1 MFKIQTLNTISPQGL
16 EQLPVECYEI
26 SDSFSDPDAILVRS
40 FKMHDMELS
49 PSLKI
54 ITRAGTG
61 TNNIPVDRCTDRGI
75 VVCNTPGANANSVKE
90 LVLAGLFLSSRK
102 ILEGVTWVN
111 TLKKGSGDMSKLV
124 EKEKSRFAGPEI
136 KGKTLGVIGLGA
148 IGVMVANDALALGM
162 RVIGHDPFISI
173 ESAWGLSRNVIR
185 AKSLDSLLGES
196 DYLTLH
202 VPLNEATEGMI
213 SHERFRAMKRGI
225 RILNFSRGGVIRK
238 KDLAHSLR
246 DGTVA
251 SYITDFPDEEILSLE
266 HTLAIPHLGAST
278 PEAED
283 NCAVMAA
290 CQTKEFLERG
300 NIRNSVNF
308 PDCEMQFSGN
318 RRILISNRNIPGVV
332 GQITNIMAQAKINIA
347 DMLNRSKERMAYNI
361 IDIDSDISKESILSI
376 QTIEGVTGVR
386 VLNLKDI

>member
-1 MFKIQTLNTISPQGL
+1 MFRILTLNPISQKGL
-16 EQLPVECYEI
+16 EQLPTEYYEV

-49 PSLKI
+49 PACKI
-54 ITRAGTG
+54 ITRAGAG

-90 LVLAGLFLSSRK
+90 LVLAALFLSSRK
-102 ILEGVTWVN
+102 IIEGVTWVN
-111 TLKKGSGDMSKLV
+111 SLKKGTGDIAKLV

-136 KGKTLGVIGLGA
+136 GGKTLGVIGLGA

-162 RVIGHDPFISI
+162 RVIGYDPFISI

-185 AKSLDSLLGES
+185 ARSLDSLLGES

-202 VPLNEATEGMI
+202 VPLDEATEGMI
-213 SHERFRAMKRGI
+213 SHKRFRAMKKGV
-225 RILNFSRGGVIRK
+225 RILNFSRGGVVK
-238 KDLAHSLR
+238 QKDLANALR
-246 DGTVA
+246 EGTVA
-251 SYITDFPDEEILSLE
+251 SYITDFPDDEVLSME

-290 CQTKEFLERG
+290 RQTKEFLEWG

-318 RRILISNRNIPGVV
+318 RRILISNKNIPGVV
-332 GQITNIMAQAKINIA
+332 GQITNIMAQEKINIA
-347 DMLNRSKERMAYNI
+347 DMLNRSKESAAYNI
-361 IDIDSDISKESILSI
+361 IDIDGDISQESISRI

-386 VLNLKDI
+386 VLYLEEQ

>member
-1 MFKIQTLNTISPQGL
+1 MFKVQTLNTISPQGL

-102 ILEGVTWVN
+102 IIEGVTWVN
-111 TLKKGSGDMSKLV
+111 MLKKGTDDMSKLV
-124 EKEKSRFAGPEI
+124 EKEKARFAGPEI

-185 AKSLDSLLGES
+185 AKNLDSLLGES

-202 VPLNEATEGMI
+202 VPLNEATEGML
-213 SHERFRAMKRGI
+213 SHKRFMAMKRGI

-238 KDLAHSLR
+238 KDLAHSLQ

-278 PEAED
+278 PEAEE

-361 IDIDSDISKESILSI
+361 IDIDGDISQESILSI

-386 VLNLKDI
+386 VLNLQDI

>member
-1 MFKIQTLNTISPQGL
+1 MFKIRTLNPISRMGL
-16 EQLPVECYEI
+16 EQLPEEYYEV
-26 SDSFSDPDAILVRS
+26 SDSFRDPDAILVRS
-40 FKMHDMELS
+40 YKMLDMELS
-49 PSLKI
+49 PTLKI
-54 ITRAGTG
+54 IARAGAG
-61 TNNIPVDRCTDRGI
+61 TNNIPIDRCTDRGI

-90 LVLAGLFLSSRK
+90 LVLAALFFSSRK
-102 ILEGVTWVN
+102 IIEGVTWVN
-111 TLKKGSGDMSKLV
+111 SLKKEMGEITKLV

-162 RVIGHDPFISI
+162 RVIGYDPFISI

-185 AKSLDSLLGES
+185 AKSLDGLLGES

-202 VPLNEATEGMI
+202 VPLDDATEGMI
-213 SHERFRAMKRGI
+213 SSKRFKAMKRGV
-225 RILNFSRGGVIRK
+225 RILNFSRGGVVRN
-238 KDLAHSLR
+238 KDLAAALK

-251 SYITDFPDEEILSLE
+251 SYITDFPDPETLSME

-290 CQTKEFLERG
+290 CQTREFLEWG
-300 NIRNSVNF
+300 NIKNSVNF

-332 GQITNIMAQAKINIA
+332 GQITNIMAQEKINIA
-347 DMLNRSKERMAYNI
+347 DMLNRSREHAAYNI
-361 IDIDSDISKESILSI
+361 IDIDGDISHESISRI
-376 QTIEGVTGVR
+376 QAIEGVTGVR
-386 VLNLKDI
+386 VLYLQE

>member
-1 MFKIQTLNTISPQGL
+1 MFRILTLNPISQKGL
-16 EQLPVECYEI
+16 EQLPTEYYEV

-49 PSLKI
+49 PACKI
-54 ITRAGTG
+54 ITRAGAG

-90 LVLAGLFLSSRK
+90 LVLAALFLSSRK
-102 ILEGVTWVN
+102 IIEGVTWVN
-111 TLKKGSGDMSKLV
+111 SLKKGTGDIAKLV

-136 KGKTLGVIGLGA
+136 GGKTLGVIGLGA

-185 AKSLDSLLGES
+185 ARSLDSLLGDS

-202 VPLNEATEGMI
+202 VPLDEATEGMI
-213 SHERFRAMKRGI
+213 SHKRFRAMKKGV
-225 RILNFSRGGVIRK
+225 RILNFSRGGVVK
-238 KDLAHSLR
+238 QKDLANALR
-246 DGTVA
+246 EGTVA
-251 SYITDFPDEEILSLE
+251 SYITDFPDDEVLSME

-290 CQTKEFLERG
+290 RQTKEFLEWG
-300 NIRNSVNF
+300 SIRNSVNF

-318 RRILISNRNIPGVV
+318 RRILISNKNIPGVV
-332 GQITNIMAQAKINIA
+332 GQITNIMAQEKINIA
-347 DMLNRSKERMAYNI
+347 DMLNRSKERAAYNI
-361 IDIDSDISKESILSI
+361 IDIDGDISQESISRI

-386 VLNLKDI
+386 VLYLEEQ